1 MIYKIPKK
9 NPIYHRKMLRRVGV
23 SGSFPEFFTD
33 HLKKKKGAKDRKE
46 EELLYV
52 TFTKLPRLF

>member
-9 NPIYHRKMLRRVGV
+9 PPIYHRKMLR

-33 HLKKKKGAKDRKE
+33 LLKRHRDKDRKE

-52 TFTKLPRLF
+52 TKLPRLF